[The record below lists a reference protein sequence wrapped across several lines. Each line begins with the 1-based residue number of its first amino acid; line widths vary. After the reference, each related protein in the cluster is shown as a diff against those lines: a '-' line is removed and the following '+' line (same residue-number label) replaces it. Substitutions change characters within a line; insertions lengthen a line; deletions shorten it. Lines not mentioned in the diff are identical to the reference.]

1 MSIQVYSTALYLGEV
16 NTEGQLAWI
25 TDDSGQKVGRVEI
38 DWGDDTNVDH
48 LAYVYK
54 GEECIANIS
63 LDRYMADVG
72 QIMRGANKVGEI
84 RPNESGGCSVYR
96 GAKLVGTVKF
106 SSGGSE
112 SSRHLILQGGG
123 GAIVLLG
130 I

>member
-1 MSIQVYSTALYLGEV
+1 MGEV
-16 NTEGQLAWI
+16 STEGQLSWI
-25 TDDSGQKVGRVEI
+25 TNDSGQRVGRVEI
-38 DWGDDTNVDH
+38 DWGDEMNVDH

-72 QIMRGANKVGEI
+72 QILRRESKIGEI
-84 RPNESGGCSVYR
+84 RSDSSGGYSVYR
-96 GAKLVGTVKF
+96 GTKLIGTIKY
-106 SSGGSE
+106 SSGGG
-112 SSRHLILQGGG
+112 SSRHLILLGGG